1 MKKLS
6 LLLVVLLAAGSAGL
20 YGQMAIGTNFSI
32 SGSATATAGYD
43 IDDEQFGFKNESS
56 ANIKIEFVAK
66 QSANNHEKVDMSG
79 GWYGSIELK
88 DFQIVINSDEED
100 SAPYVKA
107 YKAPA
112 NGNCADVATT
122 SYKKDD
128 FISLEC
134 AGIKDTRAHE
144 RSKLVVIEPAI
155 TATLKNGPLFLQIF
169 DEPASKA
176 DLIPHIEND
185 PIKTDDNAA
194 ESDDENQDVGADLA
208 GPGIT
213 VGYKT
218 SDLTFK
224 VGLASDVPYDKN
236 DDLSTPA
243 KDESAGSFTVSADLK
258 VNVGP
263 ATVDLAFVQGLKN
276 EDDADANAD
285 DTGVGVLLTTVFGEV
300 SLSAGADVHMTGED
314 DLEDTNE
321 NEAMKFDIGG
331 NAAVTLTEL
340 TSLKSTFLHSTNAAA
355 ATDVEVVLSDKSG
368 LVQDLSMDLTWGLF
382 DITGG
387 EATDATTG
395 LANPADA
402 NDKSDLFVQADL
414 SYAIAVGD
422 DMDDMG
428 DDEMMMKGPTFTP
441 GAKVTVNQ
449 LDGGDAAVGLELRAI
464 LEHAIPATTFGLKWA
479 TGQLVDSGAMKAKQ
493 GIITLWTKIVY

>member
-20 YGQMAIGTNFSI
+20 YGQMAIGTNFTI
-32 SGSATATAGYD
+32 SGDATATAGYD

-66 QSANNHEKVDMSG
+66 QSTNNSETVDMSG

-100 SAPYVKA
+100 SDPYVKA
-107 YKAPA
+107 FKATAP
-112 NGNCADVATT
+112 GDCVDKPTE

-128 FISLEC
+128 FITLAC
-134 AGIKDTRAHE
+134 KGDPDTRADA
-144 RSKLVVIEPAI
+144 RSKLVVKEPAI
-155 TATLKNGPLFLQIF
+155 VATLKNGPLFLQIF
-169 DEPASKA
+169 DKPASKA

-185 PIKTDDNAA
+185 PVKTNDNAA
-194 ESDDENQDVGADLA
+194 ESDDEDEDVGADLDGA
-208 GPGIT
+208 GIT
-213 VGYKT
+213 IGYQT

-224 VGLASDVPYDKN
+224 VGIASSVSYDKN
-236 DDLSTPA
+236 DDLKTPD
-243 KDESAGSFTVSADLK
+243 KDESAGSFAVSADLK

-276 EDDADANAD
+276 EDDANAEAD
-285 DTGVGVLLTTVFGEV
+285 DTGVGAMLTTVFGEV
-300 SLSAGADVHMTGED
+300 SLSAGADVHMTGDE
-314 DLEDTNE
+314 DLEDTDV
-321 NEAMKFDIGG
+321 NEAMDFDLGG
-331 NAAVTLTEL
+331 NATVTLTEH
-340 TSLKSTFLHSTNAAA
+340 TSLKSSFLHSTEPTA

-368 LVQDLSMDLTWGLF
+368 LVQDLSLDLTWGLF

-387 EATDATTG
+387 EATDSAG
-395 LANPADA
+395 VARPPDA
-402 NDKSDLFVQADL
+402 NDKSDLFVQADV
-414 SYAIAVGD
+414 SYVIALDEGD
-422 DMDDMG
+422 GMDAA
-428 DDEMMMKGPTFTP
+428 DDEMMMKGPTITP

-449 LDGGDAAVGLELRAI
+449 LDGGDASVGLEVRAI

-479 TGQLVDSGAMKAKQ
+479 TSQLVDSGTKEAKQ
-493 GIITLWTKIVY
+493 GIITLWTKIKY